1 MPVFPANMAE
11 IQPSQEVHSWCAYLV
26 GVRARAGD
34 GLDGVEDGREDV
46 GGVVGHLVLQHARHA
61 LHAHPRVHVLRRQRP
76 QARVSLPVVLRGRT
90 QITQQLFGMPVSTQ
104 TMRTHTKICYGM
116 CPSLPDEVQVH
127 RVGLTHKHP
136 CQVAL
141 NTSVE
146 GQPSLLYCEA
156 MQPGLSDSHIKE
168 SLMAA

>member
-104 TMRTHTKICYGM
+104 TMRTHTKSFATVCA
-116 CPSLPDEVQVH
+116 P
-127 RVGLTHKHP
+127 
-136 CQVAL
+136 A
-141 NTSVE
+141 
-146 GQPSLLYCEA
+146 
-156 MQPGLSDSHIKE
+156 
-168 SLMAA
+168 SLMKCKCTE